1 MTIGRHLTRTHITT
15 TEVVNHHHTT
25 IEDIN
30 LKTHTTEETV
40 LLKAAAHR
48 AIISN
53 PTAAATSIIKV
64 VEATIIIIKCRE
76 VTADHHPH
84 SSIIINRPLTSS
96 SMVEVNHRVI
106 VGIGDTTTRPILIK
120 TTAWR
125 EEEGTLQMKGTR
137 KYLSVDSPEIW
148 T

>member
-1 MTIGRHLTRTHITT
+1 MIGRHLTRTHITT

-25 IEDIN
+25 IEDTR
-30 LKTHTTEETV
+30 LKTHTIEETG
-40 LLKAAAHR
+40 LLKAAAHP

-53 PTAAATSIIKV
+53 PTVATSIIKV

-84 SSIIINRPLTSS
+84 SSIIINRLLTSS
-96 SMVEVNHRVI
+96 SMVEVNHRVTE
-106 VGIGDTTTRPILIK
+106 GIGDTTTRPILIK

-125 EEEGTLQMKGTR
+125 EEEATLQMKGTR